1 MKCPNCGAEV
11 TGRFCSYCG
20 SEMPEKQSNMTV
32 NGNIVIN
39 NYYGKDEDNDCEEEY
54 EDEVVL
60 AESKISKAVFVLS
73 IIYLISGLFKS
84 VILVIALF
92 FIVLLSIF
100 CLFEKGKSHKFLL
113 RSFWPIAIGSIIFIM
128 RL

>member
-1 MKCPNCGAEV
+1 MKCPYCNAEV
-11 TGRFCSYCG
+11 TGKFCSYCG
-20 SEMPEKQSNMTV
+20 SEMPEEQTNMTV

-73 IIYLISGLFKS
+73 IIYLISGLLKS

-113 RSFWPIAIGSIIFIM
+113 WSFWLIAIGSIIFIM
-128 RL
+128 GL